1 MSTTNTG
8 TTNTNT
14 APAFD
19 AVRFKETTRAQWQ
32 EAADAWH
39 RWGPLLGEWLGEA
52 TDLMLD
58 LGGVAKGGRVLDVA
72 AGAGEQS
79 VTAANRVG
87 PDGYVLATDIS
98 PNILRLAIEA
108 ANEAG
113 VNNVE
118 IKEMDGERLGD
129 LPAGTFDT
137 VISRVGM
144 IYFPDQLK
152 ALHAMKHNL
161 KDGGKVSLITYS
173 TADRN
178 EFFSLPVSIIR
189 ERAGLP
195 APKPGQPGPFS
206 LGCPDELTALL
217 EEAGFRDVVVKKVN
231 APVRVK
237 TAAEC
242 LQFERESFGALHQM
256 LSTLDA
262 DEQEKV
268 WAEIG
273 EALDRF
279 EGPDG
284 FEGPCELLVAAGTK

>member
-1 MSTTNTG
+1 MTTTNTQ
-8 TTNTNT
+8 
-14 APAFD
+14 FD

-58 LGGVAKGGRVLDVA
+58 LGSVNEGGHVLDVA

-79 VTAANRVG
+79 VTAARRVG
-87 PDGYVLATDIS
+87 ANGRVLATDIS
-98 PNILRLAIEA
+98 PNILRLANEA
-108 ANEAG
+108 AQGAG
-113 VNNVE
+113 VTNLE
-118 IKEMDGERLGD
+118 TMEMDGERLGD
-129 LPAGTFDT
+129 LPAATFDT

-161 KDGGKVSLITYS
+161 KEGGKVSLITYS
-173 TADRN
+173 TADKN

-195 APKPGQPGPFS
+195 APQPGQPGPFS
-206 LGCPDELTALL
+206 LGCPDVLTALL
-217 EEAGFRDVVVKKVN
+217 EQAGFRDVVVKRVN

-262 DEQEKV
+262 DEQKKV
-268 WAEIG
+268 WEEIG
-273 EALDRF
+273 VALDRF

-284 FEGPCELLVAAGTK
+284 FVGPCELLVAAGTK